1 MSTRVFVYGT
11 LRTGECRAHLLKDC
25 KNLGVYKTEPEYTLV
40 DFGPFPG
47 LIGGGETAIIGEV
60 VEVDELTLNL
70 LDTVE
75 GHPNFYTRRPV
86 RLADGPVDYIDNAV
100 TYFAP
105 ESQVQGVIKVIVNG
119 DWCRRDSS
127 SLFTS

>member
-11 LRTGECRAHLLKDC
+11 LRTGECRAHLLANSK
-25 KNLGVYKTEPEYTLV
+25 KLGEYRTEPIYTLV

-47 LIGGGETAIIGEV
+47 IIEGGDTSIVGEV
-60 VEVDELTLNL
+60 VEVDDLTLNL

-75 GHPNFYTRRPV
+75 GHPTFYTRRAV
-86 RLADGPVDYIDNAV
+86 KLLDGEVDYIDDAV

-105 ESQVQGVIKVIVNG
+105 EEQVHGVLKVIVNG
-119 DWCRRDSS
+119 DWCKRDES
-127 SLFTS
+127 SLFAS